1 MRRTL
6 TARCVRSPCAL
17 STFSLTRL
25 ALRLSQE
32 NAIGGPHGIHHPQ
45 GQVYTHASGTDRPLR
60 RFRQLGSNRSYSPR
74 RHLQA
79 DERAGGTQDKNLRN
93 WVYPSEQMFFN
104 AMKRKGWTPDE
115 QDMKSVVSI
124 HNAVNERCWRE
135 ILAYEAMHARCVPSP
150 APPLGPLRGTVGPP
164 TPGELPRRR
173 GAEREAKT
181 TVWTPLRS
189 IGPKRMLSRSS
200 RGTHGAA
207 LSQER
212 RRTRAHDRAEAP
224 SSLIA
229 TCRGHAFTCA
239 RSPLAAFS
247 AWTDGRRGGAQLVRG
262 SHVDALRRPPQ
273 GH

>member
-181 TVWTPLRS
+181 TVWTSSSLHWAETHA
-189 IGPKRMLSRSS
+189 LSVLPWHAWRGAFTREAPHASPRPS
-200 RGTHGAA
+200 RGTQLAHRNVSGACVHLRP
-207 LSQER
+207 LSPR
-212 RRTRAHDRAEAP
+212 
-224 SSLIA
+224 
-229 TCRGHAFTCA
+229 CVFC
-239 RSPLAAFS
+239 
-247 AWTDGRRGGAQLVRG
+247 
-262 SHVDALRRPPQ
+262 VD
-273 GH
+273 